1 MHKPIY
7 LNVDGIEHRIYDLKQ
22 NIMEAQL
29 ITTFL
34 IFNIYSI
41 FLFFISYF

>member
-1 MHKPIY
+1 MHKPIH
-7 LNVDGIEHRIYDLKQ
+7 LDADGIEHRIYDLMQ

-34 IFNIYSI
+34 IFNI
-41 FLFFISYF
+41 F